1 MKKLYRDKTATDN
14 QTANKQHALPLHC
27 RFIYFWITFRSILN
41 LQKSSK
47 KENLPF
53 IHLPIQGQGVQHFVF
68 YCRIN
73 AKRRKPP
80 EEKKFSLFIHKS
92 HNRAHSHKHTH
103 TFTCKQNKNKKLRK
117 IPFSTFFSI
126 GSRIR
131 SFVRY
136 YQSRQRKWAKNGIT
150 LGHFRE
156 CKPTFSRLVRKLVTR
171 WWRYQC

>member
-103 TFTCKQNKNKKLRK
+103 TLSRA
-117 IPFSTFFSI
+117 
-126 GSRIR
+126 SRIKIKSWGKSLSPPSSRSGPEFVR
-131 SFVRY
+131 SFVIVNLGSENE
-136 YQSRQRKWAKNGIT
+136 QKIGIT

-156 CKPTFSRLVRKLVTR
+156 CKPTHSRLVRKLVTR
-171 WWRYQC
+171 